1 MGSDHSDLQCGGPV
15 QDRRQTRLVGFS
27 APGSIDKRCHSIYGV
42 HQSGKELWQGG
53 RVRCRTRTAY
63 LHLFPDLG
71 IRECP
76 VPGELVR
83 HDDARLVALPR
94 LRNFRPENGIRAE
107 PWSPQIEA
115 IHHTLRSVLSE
126 YKLESTDSPSL
137 GQRASPCLAAF
148 ALARKYEWQKHR
160 KLPDAN
166 HTNSRL
172 LRGSGH
178 GLRRLLR
185 GKLSRSVC
193 LGSRCHGP
201 SSKRTEI
208 NAGSRW
214 MLSGKHRSRNAVDA
228 VNVVFDAENFRAV
241 ESYVHGGLVPCGKPK
256 VADFFELAH
265 EIGPCDPKGK
275 ILCRMAGNSDDR
287 EFLALNPYLSF
298 EKILVAALG
307 NGFNHET
314 VVWAEVFFAEQTKG
328 VVRGGDG
335 AIATVLSRGS
345 GGFAFHQAV
354 EHQTADNT
362 RAFLRNRHERLFVR
376 GDIVHPHRLLRA
388 NFAVEIGYS
397 IGSYRGVFPQSG
409 GAYLIVFQEI
419 SKNLFSTRR
428 RFHALERL

>member
-148 ALARKYEWQKHR
+148 ALARNTK
-160 KLPDAN
+160 
-166 HTNSRL
+166 SRL
-172 LRGSGH
+172 LRRSDH
-178 GLRRLLR
+178 GLR
-185 GKLSRSVC
+185 
-193 LGSRCHGP
+193 
-201 SSKRTEI
+201 
-208 NAGSRW
+208 
-214 MLSGKHRSRNAVDA
+214 
-228 VNVVFDAENFRAV
+228 
-241 ESYVHGGLVPCGKPK
+241 
-256 VADFFELAH
+256 
-265 EIGPCDPKGK
+265 
-275 ILCRMAGNSDDR
+275 
-287 EFLALNPYLSF
+287 LALPVKLEAAYF
-298 EKILVAALG
+298 AALADAP
-307 NGFNHET
+307 
-314 VVWAEVFFAEQTKG
+314 VWEV
-328 VVRGGDG
+328 G
-335 AIATVLSRGS
+335 ALGRPRS
-345 GGFAFHQAV
+345 G
-354 EHQTADNT
+354 
-362 RAFLRNRHERLFVR
+362 
-376 GDIVHPHRLLRA
+376 PK
-388 NFAVEIGYS
+388 S
-397 IGSYRGVFPQSG
+397 
-409 GAYLIVFQEI
+409 
-419 SKNLFSTRR
+419 
-428 RFHALERL
+428 